1 MKTRLL
7 IASGLFLAA
16 FATVPPPAHALTSKE
31 CSAKYKAAKAGG
43 TLNGMKWNDF
53 RKAECGGAEAPAAAP
68 PAAAEKPAPKPAPAA
83 AAEKPMPAPT
93 AAGEKKPVVARTAGD
108 AQSHARLQR
117 RLEDHEGG
125 RQASGWNE
133 VAAILAPV
141 RPAEKSGRHVTA
153 RPRA

>member
-16 FATVPPPAHALTSKE
+16 FATVAPPAHALTSKE
-31 CSAKYKAAKAGG
+31 CSAKYHAAKSAG

-53 RKAECGGAEAPAAAP
+53 RKAECASAETPAAAP

-93 AAGEKKPVVARTAGD
+93 AAGEKKPV
-108 AQSHARLQR
+108 SP
-117 RLEDHEGG
+117 G
-125 RQASGWNE
+125 RQAMLNRMHACSAEWKTMKADGK
-133 VAAILAPV
+133 
-141 RPAEKSGRHVTA
+141 RPAGLKWPQFWHQCDEQKKAAGM
-153 RPRA
+153 